1 MPSPVHFKNSLL
13 LSISLHAGLFVL
25 AAVMVALLRSGS
37 EPGMDIDSI
46 DFAFIP
52 AQEEREHMS
61 RLDTGEPEPRQ
72 GATESALPASPAPA
86 PENADDRTN
95 PTLPDES
102 TQPPATATA
111 GIEGKNEALASD
123 TPNYMPVETD
133 RAEVHSIPEY
143 HPVPLRG
150 GAALQDI
157 DQQMSLQEATLQ
169 IPENEQNKLLQR
181 VQKITENYEQNHQRD
196 MTVTWRNKGREYIF
210 ALRHKPS
217 DSGEGFDELVVKI
230 TKKEQGTNLTTEMRL
245 QRLAFSHFAKFINY
259 WDPNVAVHDDE
270 FEGRFHSNTPFR
282 ISNSRGTRPRF
293 RGKVTAPDYRFAT
306 SGLWSFMQ
314 EDSIFLEGIETG
326 VKAIRMPDKIAITA
340 PEERQP
346 DSTFCFFDDETWITF
361 HSDGTFSQRSRSE
374 NKSRQRRIP
383 QQGVLLLY
391 GEKSAP
397 LHVRGVVC
405 GKVMV
410 YSKNKIIIEDDLIY
424 KRHPELYHD
433 ADDYLGLVS
442 EKDVE
447 IAPPKVTGPGD
458 LRIHAAI
465 FARRQ
470 FKVRQFYKKNSG
482 RLYVYGSL
490 TAGMISATEP
500 RYGTRI
506 RFDKRL
512 QQRRPAHFPLTNRF
526 ELSDWQRRWRVQ
538 PRE

>member
-13 LSISLHAGLFVL
+13 LSICLHAGLFIL

-52 AQEEREHMS
+52 AQEEMEHMS
-61 RLDTGEPEPRQ
+61 RIDSGEPEPRQ
-72 GATESALPASPAPA
+72 GAAESALPASPPPA
-86 PENADDRTN
+86 PDNTAARTDA
-95 PTLPDES
+95 TLPDES
-102 TQPPATATA
+102 MLPTAAAAA
-111 GIEGKNEALASD
+111 GTDGRDETVASD
-123 TPNYMPVETD
+123 TPNYLPVETD
-133 RAEVHSIPEY
+133 RAEVHNTPDY

-150 GAALQDI
+150 GATLQDI
-157 DQQMSLQEATLQ
+157 DQQMSLQEATLH
-169 IPENEQNKLLQR
+169 IPESEQDKLLQR

-210 ALRHKPS
+210 SLRHNPS
-217 DSGEGFDELVVKI
+217 DSREGFDELVVKI

-306 SGLWSFMQ
+306 SGFWSFMQ

-326 VKAIRMPDKIAITA
+326 VKAIRMPDKISITA
-340 PEERQP
+340 PEKKQP
-346 DSTFCFFDDETWITF
+346 DSTFCHFEDETWITF

-383 QQGVLLLY
+383 QQGVMLLY
-391 GEKSAP
+391 GDKHAP

-405 GKVMV
+405 GKILV

-424 KRHPELYHD
+424 KRHPELHHD

-470 FKVRQFYKKNSG
+470 FRVRQFYKKNSG

-512 QQRRPAHFPLTNRF
+512 QQRRPAYFPLTNRF

-538 PRE
+538 PQE